1 MEIRLSLPWQI
12 DTFIRTYMHTYI
24 HTFSNSYINLFPVR
38 TFNIV

>member
-12 DTFIRTYMHTYI
+12 DTFIHTYMHTYI
-24 HTFSNSYINLFPVR
+24 HTFSNSYINLFPAR